1 VPPAD
6 LAEDEKAPAAAPIA
20 PDPGGPASTVPPH
33 DPARPLLA
41 PNQVA
46 AAIVTLVAITASLVL
61 ALVQGALGRS
71 FFALVSANQ
80 LPPGT
85 RRLMM
90 AVTLGVTGAV
100 GAGLAAAWFTKGQKA
115 ALWLVKSA
123 RVLSP
128 LVIATFVPSLFWRGP
143 WKNLEFEYLVVLGIA
158 GLILERLLAV
168 SLSELRLLRLPSI
181 LAQIEEYPALAR
193 WLRRL
198 PVLLVGAAV
207 VYYAV
212 LISHYTLITHVRMET
227 ATPDLGEYDNQF
239 FNALHGHPFR
249 LPASEG
255 NLEDWSALKFHA
267 DFVIYFLLPFYALK
281 PGPETLLIMQS
292 VLVALTAVPIYLFAA
307 RRVPR
312 WIAAVLA
319 IAFLLLPV
327 VERPNFYDFHAVP
340 IGMFFM
346 AWTVDAVDR
355 ILHSDRPTKWNY
367 ALLWSAFV
375 LALASREDIAFGMIV
390 VSAFLLFYGKR
401 PALIASMLG
410 ASLAYFVLIKF
421 VIMPRIGLSWYDTI
435 YEDIKA
441 AGFKGYGAVVV
452 TLLTNPVY
460 VLRTMV
466 TQPKLLYLCHMTVPL
481 LFLWVRKP
489 YLLVAAVPSV
499 FFTLMVTNRPPMFQ
513 SSFQYAFGWFPYIVT
528 ACTLAL
534 QGMRSL
540 PGGVA
545 RQTAAALAL
554 AFTASGAGFQYGVL
568 LGGDSIVGGFSEKKL
583 VVSPGE
589 RRRYEQLQAITE
601 QIPED
606 ASVTATSN
614 EGPHVSTRLELY
626 NLGWALP
633 ETSDYILFQNSLGG
647 EAAKRVIAALESGN
661 YGVADKKGPF
671 VLVKRGAKTDR
682 NASLIATL
690 RKN

>member
-1 VPPAD
+1 V
-6 LAEDEKAPAAAPIA
+6 
-20 PDPGGPASTVPPH
+20 T
-33 DPARPLLA
+33 
-41 PNQVA
+41 
-46 AAIVTLVAITASLVL
+46 AIVVLVAITASVVL
-61 ALVQGALGRS
+61 AVVQGALGRS
-71 FFALVSANQ
+71 FFALASGNQ

-85 RRLMM
+85 RRLMIR
-90 AVTLGVTGAV
+90 ATLGVTAAV
-100 GAGLAAAWFTKGQKA
+100 GAGLFAVWSAKRQQAAV
-115 ALWLVKSA
+115 WLVKSA

-128 LVIATFVPSLFWRGP
+128 LVIATFLPSLFWRGP
-143 WKNLEFEYLVVLGIA
+143 WKNLEFEYLIVLGIA
-158 GLILERLLAV
+158 GLILERLLAI
-168 SLSELRLLRLPSI
+168 SLAELRVLRLPSI
-181 LAQIEEYPALAR
+181 LAQVEEHPALAR

-198 PVLLVGAAV
+198 PCLLVGAAV
-207 VYYAV
+207 VYYV
-212 LISHYTLITHVRMET
+212 LLISHYTLITHVRMET

-239 FNALHGHPFR
+239 FNSLHGHPFR

-255 NLEDWSALKFHA
+255 DLTDWSALKFHA
-267 DFVIYFLLPFYALK
+267 DFVIYFLLPFYALH
-281 PGPETLLIMQS
+281 PGPETLLVMQTA
-292 VLVALTAVPIYLFAA
+292 LVALTAIPIYLFAA
-307 RRVPR
+307 RRLPR
-312 WIAAVLA
+312 WMAAVLA

-355 ILHSDRPTKWNY
+355 ILHSDRPARWTY
-367 ALLWSAFV
+367 ALLWSSFV

-390 VSAFLLFYGKR
+390 ISAFLLFYGKR
-401 PALIASMLG
+401 PRLIASMLG
-410 ASLAYFVLIKF
+410 ASAAYFVLIKF

-441 AGFKGYGAVVV
+441 PGFKGYGAVVV

-481 LFLWVRKP
+481 LFLWVRRP

-528 ACTLAL
+528 ASAL
-534 QGMRSL
+534 SLHGMRSL
-540 PGGVA
+540 PGGAV

-568 LGGDSIVGGFSEKKL
+568 LGGDSIIGGFSEKKL
-583 VVSPGE
+583 VVSPSE
-589 RRRYEQLQAITE
+589 RKRYEQLEAITK
-601 QIPED
+601 QIPPD
-606 ASVTATSN
+606 ASVTATSS

-633 ETSDYILFQNSLGG
+633 ETSDYILFQNTLGG
-647 EAAKRVIAALESGN
+647 EPAKRVIGALESGK
-661 YGVADKKGPF
+661 YGVVDRKGPF
-671 VLVKRGAKTDR
+671 VLVGRGAKTDK
-682 NASLIATL
+682 NASLIAAL